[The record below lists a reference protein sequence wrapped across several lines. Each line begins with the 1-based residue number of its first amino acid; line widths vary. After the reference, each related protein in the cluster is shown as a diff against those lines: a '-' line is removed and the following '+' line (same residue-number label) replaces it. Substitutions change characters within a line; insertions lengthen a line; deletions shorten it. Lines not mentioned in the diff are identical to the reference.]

1 MEKHFFTFGP
11 NQKDSAGNSLGGK
24 YVEIAGD
31 HTRSRLEMFSTR
43 GAKWSMQYD
52 EEEFEGQ
59 AEKYD
64 LEKIELHDIY
74 LNEDER

>member
-1 MEKHFFTFGP
+1 MEKHFFTFGS
-11 NQKDSAGNSLGGK
+11 NQKDGAGNTLGGK

-31 HTRSRLEMFSTR
+31 QRRSRLEMLSTR
-43 GAKWSMQYD
+43 GAKWSMQYN

-59 AEKYD
+59 AEKYS
-64 LEKIELHDIY
+64 LEKIELHNVY